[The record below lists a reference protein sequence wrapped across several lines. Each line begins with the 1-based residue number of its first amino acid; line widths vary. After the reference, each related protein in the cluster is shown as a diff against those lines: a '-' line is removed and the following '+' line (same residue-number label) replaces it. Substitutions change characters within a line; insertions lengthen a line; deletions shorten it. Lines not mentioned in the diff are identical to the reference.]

1 MQFKGIKQL
10 LKFIKSAVSKYSG
23 PAFNRSCRFL
33 YIVGIQSTRI
43 LKRLG
48 RKSLRFFRP
57 LLTLFRNLY
66 RASVGKQLVK
76 IRGELRSI
84 RSGISAAEGR
94 IAAARKRGFFSVLRE
109 CALLAGKSFRVHK
122 RVVAAIL
129 NFAVPAVA
137 VLALCMTVRYWSTLN
152 FGLVLENNGREI
164 ASVADESVYSKA
176 TEMVSQRMVHDQ
188 ADEVASLKFAP
199 NFRLAVN
206 PVNLSS
212 ASYVCDKLIEQSN
225 GIIEEASGLYVD
237 GGLWGVVKSGA
248 DLRYMLQNLLDSARK
263 GDSSVSAKFS
273 QNVEIVNGLF
283 PTTSIIGTDA
293 MGRMVN
299 GTLKSGVTY
308 MVKPGD
314 TVTSI
319 AKANHMTIEELNK
332 MNGNKLGD
340 SIHPGDLVSLEKAVP
355 KLSVELTK
363 TETYRVAVPYKT
375 ITQNDDSQY
384 TDYSKVLKDG
394 SNGLQERTDQVTIVN
409 GSETGREN
417 MSTRTLVN
425 PVDKI
430 VITGTKKRPQN
441 QAGVSSGSFMWP
453 VPSLHTITT
462 YFTWRWGQFHY
473 GLDIS
478 GSCAYGQTIV
488 AADGGVVAEAGWE
501 SGYGNYVVINHGNGF
516 STLYGHA
523 STLLVSAGQAVS
535 KGQAIAKVGAT
546 GNATGPHCHFEVIKN
561 GTKVDPLSYLP

>member
-1 MQFKGIKQL
+1 M
-10 LKFIKSAVSKYSG
+10 SAESPESV
-23 PAFNRSCRFL
+23 FNRFCRFL
-33 YIVGIQSTRI
+33 YIAGIQSTRI

-48 RKSLRFFRP
+48 RRSRRFFRP
-57 LLTLFRNLY
+57 LVNLLRSLY
-66 RASVGKQLVK
+66 RASIGKQLEK
-76 IRGELRSI
+76 IRREFSNARFGLSTAQE
-84 RSGISAAEGR
+84 R
-94 IAAARKRGFFSVLRE
+94 IAAAKKHGFFSVLRE
-109 CALLAGKSFRVHK
+109 CAVIAGKSFRIHK
-122 RVVAAIL
+122 RVVAAVL
-129 NFAVPAVA
+129 NFSVPAVC
-137 VLALCMTVRYWSTLN
+137 VLALCMTVHYWSGLN
-152 FGLVLENNGREI
+152 FGLLLENNGHEI
-164 ASVADESVYSKA
+164 ASISDESVYCKA

-188 ADEVASLKFAP
+188 ADKEASLKFAP
-199 NFRLAVN
+199 NFKLSVN
-206 PVNLSS
+206 PGNLSS

-237 GGLWGVVKSGA
+237 GELWGVVKSGA
-248 DLRYMLQNLLDSARK
+248 DLRYMLQSLLNTARK
-263 GDSSVSAKFS
+263 GDSSVSVQFA

-283 PTTSIIGTDA
+283 PTTSIVSVDS

-299 GTLKSGVTY
+299 GTSKSGVTY

-319 AKANHMTIEELNK
+319 AKTNHMTIAELNK
-332 MNGNKLGD
+332 MNGNRLGD
-340 SIHPGDLVSLEKAVP
+340 SIRAGDIINLEVAVP

-363 TETYRVAVPYKT
+363 TVKYEVVLPYKT

-384 TDYSKVLKDG
+384 TDYSKVLKEG
-394 SNGLQERTDQVTIVN
+394 SNGLQERVDQVSVIN

-417 MSTRTLVN
+417 LSARNLVD

-462 YFTWRWGQFHY
+462 YFTWRWGEFHY
-473 GLDIS
+473 GIDIS

-488 AADGGVVAEAGWE
+488 ASDGGVVTEAGWE
-501 SGYGNYVVINHGNGF
+501 SGYGNCVVIDHGNGY

-523 STLLVSAGQAVS
+523 STLLVTTGQAVA
-535 KGQAIAKVGAT
+535 KGQAIARVGAT
-546 GNATGPHCHFEVIKN
+546 GNATGPHCHFEVIKDGN
-561 GTKVDPLSYLP
+561 KVNPLSYVS

>member
-1 MQFKGIKQL
+1 MQFNRLKQL
-10 LKFIKSAVSKYSG
+10 LKFHKSAEYPES
-23 PAFNRSCRFL
+23 AFNRFCRFL

-48 RKSLRFFRP
+48 RRSRRFFRP
-57 LLTLFRNLY
+57 LLNLFRNLY
-66 RASVGKQLVK
+66 RATIGKQIGK
-76 IRGELRSI
+76 IFLEFSSFRFGL
-84 RSGISAAEGR
+84 SAAGER

-109 CALLAGKSFRVHK
+109 CAVIAGKSFRIHK
-122 RVVAAIL
+122 RVVAAVL
-129 NFAVPAVA
+129 NFAVPAVC
-137 VLALCMTVRYWSTLN
+137 VLALCMTVRYWSGLN
-152 FGLVLENNGREI
+152 FGLLLENNGHEI
-164 ASVADESVYSKA
+164 ASISDESVYCKA

-188 ADEVASLKFAP
+188 ADEEASLKFAP

-206 PVNLSS
+206 PGKLSS

-237 GGLWGVVKSGA
+237 GELWGVVKSGA
-248 DLRYMLQNLLDSARK
+248 DLRYMLQSLMNTARK
-263 GDSSVSAKFS
+263 GDSSVSVKFA

-283 PTTSIIGTDA
+283 PTTSITSVDS
-293 MGRMVN
+293 MSRMVN
-299 GTLKSGVTY
+299 GTSKSGVTY
-308 MVKPGD
+308 MVKLGD

-319 AKANHMTIEELNK
+319 AKANHMTIADLNK
-332 MNGNKLGD
+332 MNGNRLGD
-340 SIHPGDLVSLEKAVP
+340 SIHPGDIVNLEVAVP

-363 TETYRVAVPYKT
+363 TVKYEVVLPYKT

-384 TDYSKVLKDG
+384 TDYSKVLKEG
-394 SNGLQERTDQVTIVN
+394 SNGLQERVDQVSVIN
-409 GSETGREN
+409 GSEAGREN
-417 MSTRTLVN
+417 LSARTLVD

-462 YFTWRWGQFHY
+462 YFTWRWGAFHY
-473 GLDIS
+473 GIDIS

-488 AADGGVVAEAGWE
+488 AADGGVVTEAGWE
-501 SGYGNYVVINHGNGF
+501 SGYGNCVVIDHGNGY

-523 STLLVSAGQAVS
+523 STLLVSSGQAVS
-535 KGQAIAKVGAT
+535 KGQAIARVGAT

-561 GTKVDPLSYLP
+561 GNKVNPLSYLS